1 MAIILLS
8 EPPTN
13 TTLYKSTISSV
24 SYRPNSLGLHIG
36 NNGTV
41 RTSKV
46 EPKHQRNV
54 SKISLVPPYRAKSS
68 RVHYG
73 NNNHV
78 STSHVKDYSELGFLN
93 SYTSS
98 WDTEKQLTKAWF

>member
-24 SYRPNSLGLHIG
+24 SYRPNPLGLHIG

-54 SKISLVPPYRAKSS
+54 SKRSI
-68 RVHYG
+68 
-73 NNNHV
+73 NEI
-78 STSHVKDYSELGFLN
+78 ELN
-93 SYTSS
+93 QT
-98 WDTEKQLTKAWF
+98 